1 MIIVLSAFLFH
12 RLDCAG
18 QRSCHI
24 KQCLCSEIYSLNVMY
39 IIKADRRKKTK
50 KNPATK
56 RDKHCHFHLACKTG
70 YLLFGKAIV

>member
-50 KNPATK
+50 KKPSN
-56 RDKHCHFHLACKTG
+56 
-70 YLLFGKAIV
+70 KAW